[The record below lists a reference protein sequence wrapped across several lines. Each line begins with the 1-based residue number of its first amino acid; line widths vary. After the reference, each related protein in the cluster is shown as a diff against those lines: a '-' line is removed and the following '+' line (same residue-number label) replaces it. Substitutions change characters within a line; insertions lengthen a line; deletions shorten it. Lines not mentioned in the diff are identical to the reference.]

1 VSNCPE
7 AATGKLRI
15 AHVFRAPL
23 GGLFRHVVDLASEQA
38 ARGHGVG
45 MFFDSGGLCPRVD
58 QALATVPGGLRLGV
72 ETARI
77 RRNPDPTDLVTLT
90 RLCRWLND
98 VEPNVVHG
106 HGSKGGVLARTSRFF
121 GSAPHA
127 VRAYT
132 PHGGSFNYRP
142 DGAAHRLYMAVERL
156 LTPATD
162 VFLFESGF
170 IERRFDALVGAETRL
185 RRVIVNGLRAADF
198 IEAAANPDAAEFVYV
213 GELRAAKGVDTL
225 LEALARLGHR
235 RPPPR
240 VVLVGSG
247 PEKDHL
253 VELAGRFGVLDRLSF
268 AGAMPFREAM
278 RLGRILVAP
287 SRAESLPYVILEA
300 AAASVPMIA
309 TDVGGIPEIFG
320 PFSDRLGPCSDAA
333 DLALRM
339 AGTLDRDPSQLKAEA
354 ADLKRFVA
362 RRFTINSMTD
372 GVLTGYRDALAD
384 RQGAV
389 ISAGRRLQPRAGG

>member
-7 AATGKLRI
+7 AANSNLKI

-23 GGLFRHVVDLASEQA
+23 GGLFRHVVDLAGEQA
-38 ARGHGVG
+38 ARGHDVG
-45 MFFDSGGLCPRVD
+45 MFFDSEGLCPRVD
-58 QALATVPGGLRLGV
+58 EALATVPGGLRLGA

-77 RRNPDPTDLVTLT
+77 HRHPGPTDLAALT
-90 RLCRWLND
+90 RFCRWLSD
-98 VEPNVVHG
+98 VKPDVVHG
-106 HGSKGGVLARTSRFF
+106 HGSKGGVLARTSRLA

-127 VRAYT
+127 IRAYT
-132 PHGGSFNYRP
+132 PHGGSFNYQ
-142 DGAAHRLYMAVERL
+142 GSAAHRLYMAVEGML
-156 LTPATD
+156 APLTDA
-162 VFLFESGF
+162 FLFESTF
-170 IERRFDALVGAETRL
+170 IERRFDAEVGARTRL

-198 IEAAANPDAAEFVYV
+198 VEAAANADAAEFVYV
-213 GELRAAKGVDTL
+213 GELRAVKGVDTL
-225 LEALARLGHR
+225 LEALAHLGRR

-240 VVLVGSG
+240 LVLVGSG

-253 VELAGRFGVLDRLSF
+253 LGLARRFGVLDRLSF

-309 TDVGGIPEIFG
+309 TDVGGVPEIFG
-320 PFSDRLGPCSDAA
+320 PFSDRLGPCGDAA
-333 DLALRM
+333 DLARRM
-339 AGTLDRDPSQLKAEA
+339 ARTLDRDPSQLKAEA

-362 RRFTINSMTD
+362 GRFTINSMTD
-372 GVLTGYRDALAD
+372 GVLSGYRDALAD
-384 RQGAV
+384 RRDAV
-389 ISAGRRLQPRAGG
+389 IPAGRLQSRAGS